1 MMQALLKTGVVLI
14 LAATFVSCD
23 KIKPPLPE
31 LQKPPA
37 VSDQVAQQGQERK
50 AFAQTAEKELDE
62 IRAAIADFRA
72 KSAAANAQTKAR
84 LGEEID
90 ELEGEWREAQKRLLA
105 LKSATLESWKE
116 MKDSFGKSLD
126 KLKAK
131 MKDFRKEST

>member
-1 MMQALLKTGVVLI
+1 MMHVLLKTGVVLI

-37 VSDQVAQQGQERK
+37 VSDQAAQQDQERK
-50 AFAQTAEKELDE
+50 AFAQAAEKELDD

-72 KSAAANAQTKAR
+72 KAAAANAQTKAR
-84 LGEEID
+84 LGEEVD